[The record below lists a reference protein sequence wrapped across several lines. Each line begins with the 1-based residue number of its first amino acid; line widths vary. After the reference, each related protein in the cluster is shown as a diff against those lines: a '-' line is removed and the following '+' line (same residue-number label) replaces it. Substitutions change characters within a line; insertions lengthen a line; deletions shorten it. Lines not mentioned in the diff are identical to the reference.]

1 MKNHLTNRKSR
12 MTQVIA
18 MLLAL
23 TMLSLF
29 VLTAMADEGTE
40 VPGTELTT
48 NVTNEPA
55 AEEPAVEEPAVE
67 EPATEEPMVEEPA
80 AEEPAVEEPA
90 VEESVVEEPAVE
102 EPAAEESVTEICV
115 VTLIDKDGNPLPI
128 IEVVKGETM
137 KKPLAPEVGGYEFV
151 HWYLVNHKLEGDAQK
166 AFDFKNII
174 EADLI
179 LCALYEEKTDV
190 LPEAPVQN
198 EEPAVEEPAVEEPAV
213 EEPAVEEPVVEEPA
227 VEEPA
232 VEEPVV
238 EEPAVEEPAVE
249 EPAVEE
255 PVAEE
260 PAVEEPVVEEPA
272 VEEPAVEEPVV
283 EEPAV
288 EEAAAEEPAVEEPV
302 DKDSEVYLAD
312 TLTSLAN
319 EPAAEPAP
327 KPLNKALDNE
337 SETSEDEEL
346 GVLIAELI
354 DELYPDRCIQIYA
367 YWGEKEFAAFG
378 DSICLTA
385 KLIGYEALEYNLHWQ
400 YLDNQDDIWYD
411 LEGETEEQL
420 NLILDEINAQW
431 FVRVQVEI
439 TGILP

>member
-67 EPATEEPMVEEPA
+67 EPATEEPMVEEPAAEEPA

-213 EEPAVEEPVVEEPA
+213 
-227 VEEPA
+227 
-232 VEEPVV
+232 
-238 EEPAVEEPAVE
+238 
-249 EPAVEE
+249 
-255 PVAEE
+255 EE

>member
-67 EPATEEPMVEEPA
+67 EPATEEPMVEEPAAEEPA

-238 EEPAVEEPAVE
+238 EEPAVEE
-249 EPAVEE
+249 
-255 PVAEE
+255 
-260 PAVEEPVVEEPA
+260 
-272 VEEPAVEEPVV
+272 
-283 EEPAV
+283 
-288 EEAAAEEPAVEEPV
+288 AAAEEPAVEESV